1 MPVLRVVADGG
12 NCCGLKH
19 IYGFGNSPTTR
30 CAAYRTLKGRQT
42 AGIDNPYGCQL
53 GGDHGHRDK
62 DATYVD
68 LPEQTAEQ
76 RFYDLVETIRKNGL
90 KRHLIQ
96 CTLVDGY
103 GHGSDGS
110 PDWEIHEAYLDLN
123 EWYHQRQWYPIMEKA
138 GFKQVNRWMN
148 SNSSNYVTC
157 WQLVMCPDWEKE
169 WLEKK
174 LFTKEKKEE
183 PEKAK
188 AAPFG

>member
-1 MPVLRVVADGG
+1 MAMLRVVADGG

-19 IYGFGNSPTTR
+19 IYGFGQKPTEKQ
-30 CAAYRTLKGRQT
+30 AAYRTLKGRQT
-42 AGIDNPYGCQL
+42 VGGDNPYGCQM
-53 GGDHGHRDK
+53 GGDHSHRDK

-68 LPEQTAEQ
+68 LPKQSGEQ
-76 RFYDLVETIRKNGL
+76 RLYDLVETVRKNGL

-103 GHGSDGS
+103 GIGSDGN
-110 PDWEIHEAYLDLN
+110 PDWEIPEACLNLN
-123 EWYHQRQWYPIMEKA
+123 EWYHQRNWYPVLEKA

-148 SNSSNYVTC
+148 TNSGNYVTC

-174 LFTKEKKEE
+174 LFTQKEE
-183 PEKAK
+183 PEKVK